1 MILECMSN
9 VYQFPERRLSLPL
22 KIEYRYNGEEI
33 GWSYVDQKD
42 VLNVTDDEDDVMLMV
57 LLAAA

>member
-1 MILECMSN
+1 MSN

-42 VLNVTDDEDDVMLMV
+42 VLNITDDEDDLMLMV